1 MLEFKS
7 LNQLIN
13 MFNLKT
19 KIIQTIAK
27 IFGVK
32 VHVYQT
38 LSKEK
43 TIDTDDIESP
53 NDFKQYTSVPERQ
66 IGD

>member
-1 MLEFKS
+1 
-7 LNQLIN
+7 

-27 IFGVK
+27 LLGVR

-38 LSKEK
+38 MSNIK
-43 TIDTDDIESP
+43 TIDTDNIESP
-53 NDFKQYTSVPERQ
+53 NDNKQFTSVPERQ